1 MVKDREDKPVSN
13 NIRTPRPIYQP
24 AAGRSLR
31 SLRDNSSS
39 VDEIIGAL
47 SDSYEN
53 KRARQV
59 VEWVRQQGVR
69 RAA

>member
-1 MVKDREDKPVSN
+1 MVKHREDKPVSN
-13 NIRTPRPIYQP
+13 NIRTPQPIYQP

-31 SLRDNSSS
+31 SLRDNIS

-47 SDSYEN
+47 SNSYEN

>member
-1 MVKDREDKPVSN
+1 MVKHREDKTVSN

-31 SLRDNSSS
+31 SLRDNSS

>member
-1 MVKDREDKPVSN
+1 MVKHSEDKVVSKHT
-13 NIRTPRPIYQP
+13 RSTRPIYQP
-24 AAGRSLR
+24 ASGRSLR
-31 SLRDNSSS
+31 SLRDNNSFED
-39 VDEIIGAL
+39 VIVAL

-69 RAA
+69 RAV

>member
-1 MVKDREDKPVSN
+1 MVKHREDRPVSN
-13 NIRTPRPIYQP
+13 NIRTSQPIYQP

-31 SLRDNSSS
+31 SLRDNNS

>member
-1 MVKDREDKPVSN
+1 MVKHREDKPVSN
-13 NIRTPRPIYQP
+13 NIRTTRPIYQP
-24 AAGRSLR
+24 AVGRSLR
-31 SLRDNSSS
+31 SLRDNNS

>member
-1 MVKDREDKPVSN
+1 MVKQSEDKVVSN
-13 NIRTPRPIYQP
+13 NSRSPRPIYQP

-31 SLRDNSSS
+31 SLRDNNS